1 MRETAEARGV
11 VRGGGTLYAPVD
23 WAEEGKRPTNLLKAA
38 QDRVIR
44 QHNRIVELQQ
54 ENERLR
60 IMLKAVVD
68 TYIGAEALREFVEG
82 RKDRRMKIGEV

>member
-1 MRETAEARGV
+1 M
-11 VRGGGTLYAPVD
+11 YAPVD

-44 QHNRIVELQQ
+44 QHNRIIELQQ

-60 IMLKAVVD
+60 IILRAMVD
-68 TYIGAEALREFVEG
+68 EFIGADALREFVEG
-82 RKDRRMKIGEV
+82 RKDG

>member
-1 MRETAEARGV
+1 M
-11 VRGGGTLYAPVD
+11 GGGIYEIVD
-23 WAEEGKRPTNLLKAA
+23 WREEGKQRGGMLKAA

-60 IMLKAVVD
+60 IMLKAMVD
-68 TYIGAEALREFVEG
+68 EFIGADALREFVEE
-82 RKDRRMKIGEV
+82 RKDG

>member
-60 IMLKAVVD
+60 IMLRAMVD
-68 TYIGAEALREFVEG
+68 EFIGADALREFVEG
-82 RKDRRMKIGEV
+82 RKDG